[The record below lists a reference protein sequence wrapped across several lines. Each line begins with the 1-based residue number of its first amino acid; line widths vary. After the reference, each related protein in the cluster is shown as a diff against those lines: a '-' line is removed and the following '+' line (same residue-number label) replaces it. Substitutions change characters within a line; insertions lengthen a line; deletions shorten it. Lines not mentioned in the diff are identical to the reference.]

1 MGGNWMN
8 ITQLKEYTHPSGRL
22 KSRYL
27 TKLFMSNH
35 NRAMIYIKRLQCL
48 GLMPYHRIQAKMAND
63 PAALPPPPK
72 VQFNSGG
79 ERPAQSR
86 QLLDRAGRGGRH
98 LSAAS
103 SAAPGRGSPPPTA
116 PQRIC
121 DSAKG
126 RRSTRERKTLPATC
140 DGGSNPRHLLL
151 LLP

>member
-1 MGGNWMN
+1 MAGRTTSQGPSVYNDGWRQGRYNLWMEEQMGGNWMN

-86 QLLDRAGRGGRH
+86 QLLGQDE
-98 LSAAS
+98 AA
-103 SAAPGRGSPPPTA
+103 A
-116 PQRIC
+116 I
-121 DSAKG
+121 
-126 RRSTRERKTLPATC
+126 
-140 DGGSNPRHLLL
+140 
-151 LLP
+151 